1 MKLLQLIALAPLLL
15 LPASVLASSAAAWQ
29 EFDSAVQR
37 SCLAKSD
44 LLHKKVTG
52 QRVDFSDDV
61 GYSALIISGKRVDN
75 GKSQTVKS
83 LCLYNRQKQTASLA
97 DMP

>member
-1 MKLLQLIALAPLLL
+1 MKLLPLIALAPLLL
-15 LPASVLASSAAAWQ
+15 LSAGAFASSEAAWK
-29 EFDSAVQR
+29 EFDKTIQR

-52 QRVDFSDDV
+52 QRIDFSDDV
-61 GYSALIISGKRVDN
+61 GYSALIISGKRMDN
-75 GKSQTVKS
+75 GKSQTMKS
-83 LCLYNRQKQTASLA
+83 LCLYNRQKQTVSLA